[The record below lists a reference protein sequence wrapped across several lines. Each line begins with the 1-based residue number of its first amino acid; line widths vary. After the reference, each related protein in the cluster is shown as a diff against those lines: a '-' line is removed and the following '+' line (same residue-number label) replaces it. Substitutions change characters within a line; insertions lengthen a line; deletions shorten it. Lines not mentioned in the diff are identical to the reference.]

1 MADFNFDLGGLG
13 VPMTLSSI
21 GTKFVY
27 AEWEKVGYRGYQI
40 TPELLIGDA
49 SKVQTPL
56 GLHHTRGIGLV
67 LPKFIGNYKGGR
79 NESFMYGFDRDIY
92 LYDYD
97 LTSAY
102 TTVLFN
108 IGHPDY
114 SRGDFIDQKRLEDMS
129 DVELLF
135 SYTIISCH
143 FIYNSN
149 VKYPGIPV
157 YVDKTTTVYP
167 SEGEAL
173 LTGAEYILARNQ
185 NCVLN
190 IHDIYHIPFILSVED
205 IRGDTGDPVIDIQ
218 PKDSTENIEI
228 NLEDVKNIHENSHEK
243 DEHYNQDQD
252 NSEGLIAIDPNLPL
266 EKRAPTQSEINEAFP
281 FKNIIKTVQAKRR
294 EFAKGTISNLM
305 YKEIGN
311 SIYGSLV
318 RGMADKKRFDNRTR
332 EMMRLPAHKLSNPL
346 LASWITGFIRGII
359 GECLQAIHDLD
370 GVIISVTTDG
380 FITDIKDLEVKMTGN
395 KKYFLFNQFKT
406 LRDEI
411 SGNKSGLEIKHEGA
425 GIITWS
431 TRGQLGVHS
440 KIIATTGFQNRA
452 MKQDWDEMVEL
463 FINTMSSKGKKLEF
477 MQAALR
483 GPIDITKH
491 GGHVTMV
498 YSDRGFAFRYDLRRK
513 LTTNDD
519 GGNLANNKASKDVNN
534 VNENDESNKSIG
546 DFNLMSSKTKFAST
560 LLDSEPVPNAHYA
573 ANLRYISRR
582 STAIEY
588 SPRTSLTASKSKHKN
603 ILSTAVRQFVKIIY
617 TNDPGYIETYPE
629 VIKMFKYSSLQGVV
643 NFINKYEDGN
653 VKLTPNYIAVLRNR
667 KIIFKQVPRTK
678 ETLAFVKYRCARKLL
693 FLILMKIYSSENNL
707 LYCNTPLFFR
717 SLIHSFIHSINH

>member
-1 MADFNFDLGGLG
+1 M
-13 VPMTLSSI
+13 
-21 GTKFVY
+21 
-27 AEWEKVGYRGYQI
+27 
-40 TPELLIGDA
+40 IGDA

-143 FIYNSN
+143 FSYNSN

-185 NCVLN
+185 KCVLN

-205 IRGDTGDPVIDIQ
+205 VRGNTGDPVIDIQ
-218 PKDSTENIEI
+218 PKDSTEILEKSP
-228 NLEDVKNIHENSHEK
+228 EDVKNIHENNHEK
-243 DEHYNQDQD
+243 DEHYDQDQD
-252 NSEGLIAIDPNLPL
+252 NIEGLIAIDPNLPL

-305 YKEIGN
+305 YKEMGN
-311 SIYGSLV
+311 SVYGSLV
-318 RGMADKKRFDNRTR
+318 RGMGDKKRFDNRTR

-380 FITDIKDLEVKMTGN
+380 FITDIKDLEGKMTGN
-395 KKYFLFNQFKT
+395 NKYFLFNQFKT
-406 LRDEI
+406 LREEI
-411 SGNKSGLEIKHEGA
+411 SGNNSGLEIKHEGA

-431 TRGQLGVHS
+431 TRGQLGIHS

-452 MKQDWDEMVEL
+452 MKQDWDEMLEL

-483 GPIDITKH
+483 GPIDITKP
-491 GGHVTMV
+491 
-498 YSDRGFAFRYDLRRK
+498 LREAGM
-513 LTTNDD
+513 LQWFIVIEV
-519 GGNLANNKASKDVNN
+519 LH
-534 VNENDESNKSIG
+534 
-546 DFNLMSSKTKFAST
+546 
-560 LLDSEPVPNAHYA
+560 LDM
-573 ANLRYISRR
+573 
-582 STAIEY
+582 
-588 SPRTSLTASKSKHKN
+588 
-603 ILSTAVRQFVKIIY
+603 IL
-617 TNDPGYIETYPE
+617 E
-629 VIKMFKYSSLQGVV
+629 
-643 NFINKYEDGN
+643 ED
-653 VKLTPNYIAVLRNR
+653 
-667 KIIFKQVPRTK
+667 
-678 ETLAFVKYRCARKLL
+678 
-693 FLILMKIYSSENNL
+693 
-707 LYCNTPLFFR
+707 
-717 SLIHSFIHSINH
+717 